1 MKTALRLATHRRRF
15 LQFVAASPLFGCA
28 AFPDM
33 LKGVRG
39 GVAWAAEPPAPG
51 DITSAA
57 QALNVFD
64 LERVAMRNLPIAH
77 AAYLATG
84 VEGDATIQAN
94 RDGFRRFQVRAHR
107 LVDTTRID
115 MSTRLFG
122 ATFPVPIFTC
132 PVSSLNAFYPGGD
145 IMVGRATG
153 ARKQLQIYPT
163 LANSPLEAVIEAR
176 GTPPWFQLYPTREW
190 NVTEALVKHAESTG
204 CSVIVVTVDNPTS
217 V

>member
-1 MKTALRLATHRRRF
+1 MKTELRSVRCRRRF
-15 LQFVAASPLFGCA
+15 FQFLAASPLFA
-28 AFPDM
+28 STVFTDM
-33 LKGVRG
+33 LKVAQG
-39 GVAWAAEPPAPG
+39 GVAEAANAPG

-94 RDGFRRFQVRAHR
+94 RDGFRHFQVRAHR